1 MVYNRETNG
10 KFKDLL
16 HHITSVNKEMLDIFT
31 PLETL
36 ILNGETYLLLVPI
49 YTILLV
55 GERVIDALWTRHVWD
70 LRDTALNLVI
80 TLLTL
85 GINIGIGH
93 LLPLSIMAYTYA
105 HCASWT
111 LSESIGGWVLA
122 FLLYDLAWYI
132 DHRIG
137 HRVSLFWA
145 MHQVHHSST
154 EYNTTVASRGF
165 LFDITLINRPMFY
178 LLPVLGVSP
187 FQFICISIVTNIWGI
202 AQHTRLVG
210 NVPIL
215 DLLFATPSNHRV
227 HHGKEPKYIDR
238 NYGEV
243 LIIWDRIFG
252 TYQSEE
258 EEPSYGVIEPINTYN
273 LVNVQLIGFKRLI
286 YKFKNT
292 SSWTNKLKV
301 LVFPP
306 DWRAKSIK

>member
-1 MVYNRETNG
+1 
-10 KFKDLL
+10 
-16 HHITSVNKEMLDIFT
+16 MLDIFFNPIKNLVLNGDT
-31 PLETL
+31 YL
-36 ILNGETYLLLVPI
+36 ILLPI
-49 YTILLV
+49 YTLLLV
-55 GERVIDALWTRHVWD
+55 GERVIDALWTRNVWNI
-70 LRDTALNLVI
+70 RDTAVNLVI

-85 GINIGIGH
+85 GLNIGIGH
-93 LLPLSIMAYTYA
+93 LLPLSIMAYAYGTV
-105 HCASWT
+105 ASWT
-111 LSESIGGWVLA
+111 LSESIEGWVLA
-122 FLLYDLAWYI
+122 FVLYDLAWYI

-165 LFDITLINRPMFY
+165 LFDTTLINRPMFY
-178 LLPVLGVSP
+178 LLPILGVSP

-210 NVPIL
+210 HVPIL

-227 HHGKEPKYIDR
+227 HHGKDPKYIDR

-252 TYQSEE
+252 TYQKEE
-258 EEPSYGVIEPINTYN
+258 KEPSYGVIEPINTYN
-273 LVNVQLIGFKRLI
+273 LAEVQLMGFKRLLHKI
-286 YKFKNT
+286 KST
-292 SSWTNKLKV
+292 PGLTNKIRV

-306 DWRAKSIK
+306 AWKAKPFK

>member
-132 DHRIG
+132 DHIRWYQRPVEGI
-137 HRVSLFWA
+137 
-145 MHQVHHSST
+145 
-154 EYNTTVASRGF
+154 TVLMPLEQGPRQ
-165 LFDITLINRPMFY
+165 INP
-178 LLPVLGVSP
+178 
-187 FQFICISIVTNIWGI
+187 
-202 AQHTRLVG
+202 
-210 NVPIL
+210 L
-215 DLLFATPSNHRV
+215 D
-227 HHGKEPKYIDR
+227 
-238 NYGEV
+238 
-243 LIIWDRIFG
+243 
-252 TYQSEE
+252 
-258 EEPSYGVIEPINTYN
+258 
-273 LVNVQLIGFKRLI
+273 
-286 YKFKNT
+286 
-292 SSWTNKLKV
+292 
-301 LVFPP
+301 
-306 DWRAKSIK
+306 